1 MSYSDILWVCLYL
14 VVDWA
19 MLKVA
24 RMIESTR
31 ARYHSN
37 MGLFRKLPGELRNLI
52 YIYIAFPSVQIGHAC
67 RVSTEDEVFSP
78 GILRT
83 CRKINREATPILY
96 SNMCFKT
103 SIEINFETQEEQ
115 GTVELH
121 CHRKLTISRW
131 PSPLMQFVRNLS
143 IKLCFGMFWEHNY
156 SMYGFEDRLSPI
168 TFHDVARYFPAL
180 ECLVLFHCRGH
191 RPRVFTAG
199 YNGHLGVFF
208 EDCLKPFM
216 NLPRLKKIL
225 LGIYSDRND
234 RKFGKELAEAV
245 GQVGWNWSRERQSC
259 EEDVI
264 RPRDLARWRIA
275 AGVGRYIYTLNSKS
289 LTGQDEKVID
299 DMVRDSLSLRIIP
312 GSTET
317 L

>member
-1 MSYSDILWVCLYL
+1 
-14 VVDWA
+14 
-19 MLKVA
+19 
-24 RMIESTR
+24 
-31 ARYHSN
+31 
-37 MGLFRKLPGELRNLI
+37 
-52 YIYIAFPSVQIGHAC
+52 
-67 RVSTEDEVFSP
+67 
-78 GILRT
+78 
-83 CRKINREATPILY
+83 
-96 SNMCFKT
+96 
-103 SIEINFETQEEQ
+103 
-115 GTVELH
+115 
-121 CHRKLTISRW
+121 
-131 PSPLMQFVRNLS
+131 
-143 IKLCFGMFWEHNY
+143 
-156 SMYGFEDRLSPI
+156 
-168 TFHDVARYFPAL
+168 
-180 ECLVLFHCRGH
+180 
-191 RPRVFTAG
+191 
-199 YNGHLGVFF
+199 
-208 EDCLKPFM
+208 M